1 MSDHEENNQ
10 ESKMPRSG
18 KIYEPSDDNKKE
30 IGSKAYWAGF
40 KLWIMLIVVGVILW
54 FFEMGIDPNE
64 FPTLFSIVSSTNSY
78 IHGALNWIVWLVEP
92 NFETFGSWLYEVTKE
107 TGFADE
113 IIWAL
118 TGLIG
123 LFLLGLVPYV
133 FYPMYYPWAKS
144 QIALNHHCDS
154 CGKDWTVYWT
164 GEQELYDV
172 GKSYTNTT
180 ETEQEFLG
188 DRERTVDKQQEY
200 TDRYFNYEFLCKH
213 CGQVEY
219 RQGVES
225 SLSNETVTA
234 RSNWQKKS

>member
-10 ESKMPRSG
+10 ESKMPRAG
-18 KIYEPSDDNKKE
+18 KIYEPSADNKKE
-30 IGSKAYWAGF
+30 ISSKAYWAGF
-40 KLWIMLIVVGVILW
+40 KLWIMLIVVGVIMW
-54 FFEMGIDPNE
+54 IVEMGLDPQE
-64 FPTLFSIVSSTNSY
+64 FATLFSMVSTINAFIASGLSSLLSLLELILEPLGEFVYPMTKEMEYANE
-78 IHGALNWIVWLVEP
+78 IVWAI
-92 NFETFGSWLYEVTKE
+92 T
-107 TGFADE
+107 A
-113 IIWAL
+113 
-118 TGLIG
+118 LIG
-123 LFLLGLVPYV
+123 LIILFVLPYF
-133 FYPMYYPWAKS
+133 FYPFYYPWAKS

-164 GEQELYDV
+164 GEKELYDV

-200 TDRYFNYEFLCKH
+200 TNRYFNYEFLCKH

>member
-1 MSDHEENNQ
+1 MS
-10 ESKMPRSG
+10 ESNDNGPTPAVRSG
-18 KIYEPSDDNKKE
+18 KIYEPTDWNRQE
-30 IGSKAYWAGF
+30 IKSKAYWAGF
-40 KLWIMLIVVGVILW
+40 KLWVLLIVVGVVLW
-54 FFEMGIDPNE
+54 LLEMGVDQQE
-64 FPTLFSIVSSTNSY
+64 YPTLFSIVSTINSFVASTLSSFLS
-78 IHGALNWIVWLVEP
+78 AVEP
-92 NFETFGSWLYEVTKE
+92 AFEALGEFIYPMTKE
-107 TGFADE
+107 MGYANE
-113 IIWAL
+113 IVLAITA
-118 TGLIG
+118 LIG
-123 LFLLGLVPYV
+123 LIILFILPYF
-133 FYPMYYPWAKS
+133 FYPVYYPWAKS

-200 TDRYFNYEFLCKH
+200 TDRYFNYEWLCKH
-213 CGQVEY
+213 CGHIEQ

-225 SLSNETVTA
+225 TMSNETVTA